1 MSHCSSC
8 SLANIPLMERFENN
22 VAPSTN
28 NKLNESKNTCKGL
41 SGNGCVYT
49 AQGELVCSKN
59 TTSVENFIDK
69 FLDKNKKK

>member
-8 SLANIPLMERFENN
+8 SLGNITLLEKFENN
-22 VAPSTN
+22 MVSN
-28 NKLNESKNTCKGL
+28 NTKNTCKGL
-41 SGNGCVYT
+41 SGSGCVYT

-69 FLDKNKKK
+69 FLEKNKKK